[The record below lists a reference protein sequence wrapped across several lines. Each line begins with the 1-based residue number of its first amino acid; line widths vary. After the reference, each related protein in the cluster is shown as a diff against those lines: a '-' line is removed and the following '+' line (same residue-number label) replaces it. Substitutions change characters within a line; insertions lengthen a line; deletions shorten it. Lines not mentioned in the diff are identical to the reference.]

1 MKSCFYF
8 DLRDSKTYFEGG
20 GRGNNIKR
28 RELYSFEDI
37 LPNIDTLP
45 TTKRYTIF
53 RIIMLN
59 FKVIFMS
66 FNSLKTHFIAPDV
79 VLSESFDS
87 CTVVFK

>member
-1 MKSCFYF
+1 M
-8 DLRDSKTYFEGG
+8 RDSKTYFEGG

-37 LPNIDTLP
+37 LPNIDTLSTP
-45 TTKRYTIF
+45 KRYTIF
-53 RIIMLN
+53 RVTMLD

-66 FNSLKTHFIAPDV
+66 FNSLNTHFIAPDFV
-79 VLSESFDS
+79 FPESFDS